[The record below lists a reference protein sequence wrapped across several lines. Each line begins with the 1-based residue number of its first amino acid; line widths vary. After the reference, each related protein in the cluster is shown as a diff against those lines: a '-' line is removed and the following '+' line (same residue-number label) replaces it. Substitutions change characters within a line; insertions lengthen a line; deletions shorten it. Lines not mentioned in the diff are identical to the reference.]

1 MTFVMIQA
9 SKSTVTEVLEFDD
22 DFNASTNHDNFQL
35 ERICGRIH
43 VGVSHLEEYVF
54 MKKNWLLIVGIVVLA
69 VVALIVVSS
78 ATRDQSE
85 STATHTTPTNQSTPA
100 HNHPANTSAAA
111 AETVPAFFK
120 IPPSKSSLAPTLE
133 PEKFT
138 GPTREAYR
146 AVREIPVTIA
156 QLPCYCHCDKGF
168 GHKSLYSC
176 YEDDH
181 AAHCAVC
188 VNEALLALK
197 LEKEQKLTPAQIRET
212 IVAQFSH

>member
-1 MTFVMIQA
+1 
-9 SKSTVTEVLEFDD
+9 
-22 DFNASTNHDNFQL
+22 
-35 ERICGRIH
+35 
-43 VGVSHLEEYVF
+43 
-54 MKKNWLLIVGIVVLA
+54 MKKNWLLIGAVVLLLLAA
-69 VVALIVVSS
+69 VLMVISRNSPADATAQHSS
-78 ATRDQSE
+78 TSAQAPAPHDHAAGARAQTI
-85 STATHTTPTNQSTPA
+85 PA
-100 HNHPANTSAAA
+100 HFEVA
-111 AETVPAFFK
+111 
-120 IPPSKSSLAPTLE
+120 PSKSSLCPTLE

-138 GPTREAYR
+138 GISRDAYR

-176 YEDDH
+176 FEDDH

-212 IVAQFSH
+212 IVAQYSERSE

>member
-1 MTFVMIQA
+1 
-9 SKSTVTEVLEFDD
+9 
-22 DFNASTNHDNFQL
+22 
-35 ERICGRIH
+35 
-43 VGVSHLEEYVF
+43 
-54 MKKNWLLIVGIVVLA
+54 MKKNWLLIGGIVLLLLAAVLM
-69 VVALIVVSS
+69 VSS
-78 ATRDQSE
+78 RNSPED
-85 STATHTTPTNQSTPA
+85 STATHNSTSHPATPPHDHTANASNPQAIPA
-100 HNHPANTSAAA
+100 HFEVA
-111 AETVPAFFK
+111 
-120 IPPSKSSLAPTLE
+120 PSKSSLGPTLE

-176 YEDDH
+176 FEDDH

-197 LEKEQKLTPAQIRET
+197 LEKEQKMTPAQIRET
-212 IVAQFSH
+212 IVAEYSQ